1 MDTLKNFTNFTNIA
15 QDIHNRHFE
24 QKINKDQ
31 EIAERRINE
40 YFEGKLNLTW
50 KTILREI
57 NKLNELSRNKYF
69 DLLITKELNKQF
81 ELQKNATYRILL
93 KDNEIITKWKILTT
107 LFLSAFLVQTL
118 ILIITT

>member
-1 MDTLKNFTNFTNIA
+1 MDTYQMFSKTA

-24 QKINKDQ
+24 QKIAKDE
-31 EIAERRINE
+31 EIAERRIKE
-40 YFEGKLNLTW
+40 YFDGKLNLSW

-69 DLLITKELNKQF
+69 EQLTTKELNKQF
-81 ELQKNATYRILL
+81 ELQKNATFRILL
-93 KDNEIITKWKILTT
+93 KDSEIITKWKILTY

-118 ILIITT
+118 ILIITA